1 MSDDMIMT
9 GGTLIAGAEALRE
22 AGATEIYACA
32 THGLFAGDAFEKL
45 SECGIKEVTV
55 TDTVPIDPTRQP
67 PNVKVLS
74 VSGILAETIHNVFSD
89 ESVSG
94 IFPGGNQLF

>member
-1 MSDDMIMT
+1 MPRELSA
-9 GGTLIAGAEALRE
+9 GGVAGRRMR
-22 AGATEIYACA
+22 GRWW
-32 THGLFAGDAFEKL
+32 FA
-45 SECGIKEVTV
+45 V
-55 TDTVPIDPTRQP
+55 IDPTRQP